1 MEVEAPPDATLRKG
15 LRRSF
20 LAGFVI
26 VACVA
31 SFDIVAELP
40 FNVTAAGTGTDCVRW
55 NIPPPSGVEAAPVC
69 LPGAT
74 DAEAFL
80 TASNGSSRT
89 CVLDH
94 RFRGSVHNMACIIS
108 IH

>member
-20 LAGFVI
+20 LAGFVT

-40 FNVTAAGTGTDCVRW
+40 FNVTAAGTGTD
-55 NIPPPSGVEAAPVC
+55 
-69 LPGAT
+69 
-74 DAEAFL
+74 
-80 TASNGSSRT
+80 
-89 CVLDH
+89 
-94 RFRGSVHNMACIIS
+94 
-108 IH
+108 